1 MSNKRT
7 KLITFKI
14 KNFDEA
20 GNILNQESI
29 NCNIL
34 EIEDAK
40 KLLKVIGYKEIMN
53 IKENDVVYE
62 KDGFQLAVK
71 NIKDGD
77 NLIEIET

>member
-1 MSNKRT
+1 MRDIIGKMSNKRT

-34 EIEDAK
+34 ISDS
-40 KLLKVIGYKEIMN
+40 
-53 IKENDVVYE
+53 
-62 KDGFQLAVK
+62 
-71 NIKDGD
+71 
-77 NLIEIET
+77 IEII